1 MNVVIKHSMSSVVI
15 RPIQQHKCSNI
26 HLFYIYVTCFHV
38 QHYWPSSSDVTE
50 T

>member
-1 MNVVIKHSMSSVVI
+1 MEVVIKQSMSSVVI

-26 HLFYIYVTCFHV
+26 HLFFIYVTCFV
-38 QHYWPSSSDVTE
+38 QHYRPSSSDVTE